1 MSDSKIKTTFS
12 GVALLLI
19 TAIIWGISFVS
30 QGEGAKLLQPF
41 SFNGIRTILGAI
53 VLVPVI
59 LIKDFVEGRS
69 MSDEQKIE
77 RKKSDKKTLVYGS
90 LIGIALCIATNFQQ
104 YAFDPVLCP
113 DASAGKIAF
122 ITAMYMFLVPVMG
135 LFIGK
140 RVSLITWICVFVSIA
155 GLYFLCID
163 GTSGFGSITKGDVL
177 ALICAFFFS
186 FQILMIEKF
195 APDVDGVKLS
205 CVQFFVSGIITC
217 ILMFIFENPVWAN
230 VKAAAIPILYSGL
243 MSCGVAYTFQIL
255 GQKRCEATVASLL
268 MCLESVFAALSEA
281 AFFCFFSIGNKI
293 LTGREV
299 TGCAIMFI
307 AILISQI
314 GEAVQN
320 GRKSDR

>member
-1 MSDSKIKTTFS
+1 MVKVKTSFS
-12 GVALLLI
+12 GVMLLLL

-41 SFNGIRTILGAI
+41 SFNGIRTLLGA
-53 VLVPVI
+53 VALVPVI
-59 LIKDFVEGRS
+59 VIKDMVEGRS
-69 MSDEQKIE
+69 MTEEQKIE
-77 RKKSDKKTLVYGS
+77 RKKSDKKALVYGIF
-90 LIGIALCIATNFQQ
+90 IGIALCIATNLQQ
-104 YAFDPVLCP
+104 FAFDPVLCP

-122 ITAMYMFLVPVMG
+122 ITAMYMFLVPVFG
-135 LFIGK
+135 LFMGK
-140 RVSLITWICVFVSIA
+140 RVNLITWICVLVSVA

-163 GTSGFGSITKGDVL
+163 GKQGFGSVTKGDVL
-177 ALICAFFFS
+177 AFICAIFFS
-186 FQILMIEKF
+186 FQILLIEKF

-217 ILMFIFENPVWAN
+217 ICMFIFENPEWEN
-230 VKAAAIPILYSGL
+230 VKKAAIPILYSGL

-281 AFFCFFSIGNKI
+281 AFFFFFAIGNKV

-299 TGCAIMFI
+299 SGCAIMFA
-307 AILISQI
+307 AIIISQI
-314 GEAVQN
+314 GEVIQN
-320 GRKSDR
+320 GRKSDN